1 MNRFLIAALA
11 TTMVATPT
19 LAAAQPYRGPAHH
32 SAHGPAHKAVQQRGH
47 GPVVVKQRGHAPV
60 AVRQNS
66 YQRPSAVQYRS
77 NWRKGE
83 RFDSR
88 QARNYRQI
96 DYRQYRGLQAPP
108 RGYQY
113 VQSGNDAVLV
123 GITSG
128 IVAAVFASLI
138 R

>member
-19 LAAAQPYRGPAHH
+19 LAAAQPYRGPAHN
-32 SAHGPAHKAVQQRGH
+32 SAHAPSHTMVQQRGH

-60 AVRQNS
+60 VVKQNS
-66 YQRPSAVQYRS
+66 YHRAAKAQYRS

-108 RGYQY
+108 RGYRY

-128 IVAAVFASLI
+128 IVAAVFASMI

>member
-19 LAAAQPYRGPAHH
+19 VAAAQPYRGPAHN

-47 GPVVVKQRGHAPV
+47 APA

>member
-19 LAAAQPYRGPAHH
+19 LAAAQPYRGQTHTV
-32 SAHGPAHKAVQQRGH
+32 VQQRGH
-47 GPVVVKQRGHAPV
+47 GPAVVKQRGHAPV
-60 AVRQNS
+60 VVKQNN
-66 YQRPSAVQYRS
+66 YHRAPTVQYRS